1 VRLRAAAWG
10 KPAHVPR
17 FARDSNRRQAPP
29 GPFDVFRAVDEQA
42 PLDAFPT
49 RVLWAALDTAR
60 DTGLTQAAAQVAFE
74 LGVRV
79 GRAGQRA

>member
-1 VRLRAAAWG
+1 LPQRRGG
-10 KPAHVPR
+10 KPLHVPR
-17 FARDSNRRQAPP
+17 FTRDPGRRQAPP
-29 GPFDVFRAVDEQA
+29 GPFDVFRAIDEQA

-60 DTGLTQAAAQVAFE
+60 NGGLTQAAAQVAFE

-79 GRAGQRA
+79 GRASQRA